1 MEFPFLYWIAAV
13 VAAIV
18 SVFLLAVRYEKPLN
32 QRSYTSI
39 RRLLALGTFMDA
51 AICLISGIC
60 VLRGYNPTLLNHHI
74 VPIVFNMQLSIMAY
88 AMMGLLHLRNID
100 RFSPWMYYI
109 SAVVATAV
117 ISVSY
122 LVWGKGEISWA
133 VYADFVANSRFI
145 FWFRTV
151 YVIYILLAF
160 IRTSVHLVRASR
172 LYIRTIKNYFS
183 GEEVVSGRRLAASV
197 YLFIG
202 YFFFSILVFSVPNV
216 YVGLVAELII
226 SCILIL
232 FAIMIINLHNIY
244 FSVYPPHNLAQML
257 LSIEERKNGVVAESK
272 PVEETEMAENAEVV
286 EVKEEVIPKNF
297 VPGGKIEDII
307 VNWSLRPDKPFV
319 RESLTLLDVAE
330 QTQLSPRLLSEF
342 LNRYYKVNFSTW
354 INTLRVDEVKRLLV
368 EQPKLSLSEISTM
381 VGFSDP
387 ASLSKIFKR
396 ISNESPSAY
405 KKSILSKCQEMR

>member
-1 MEFPFLYWIAAV
+1 MYWIAAV
-13 VAAIV
+13 VAAV
-18 SVFLLAVRYEKPLN
+18 VGVFLLAVRYEKPLN
-32 QRSYTSI
+32 QKSYTSI
-39 RRLLALGTFMDA
+39 RRLLAVGTFMDA

-60 VLRGYNPTLLNHHI
+60 ALRGYNPTLLNHHF
-74 VPIVFNMQLSIMAY
+74 VPILFNVQLSLMAY

-100 RFSPWMYYI
+100 RFSPWVYNI
-109 SAVVATAV
+109 SAVVATIV

-133 VYADFVANSRFI
+133 VYADFVENSRFI

-151 YVIYILLAF
+151 YVIYIFLAF

-183 GEEVVSGRRLAASV
+183 EEEVISGRRLAASV
-197 YLFIG
+197 YVFVG
-202 YFFFSILVFSVPNV
+202 YFFFSILVFSVPNA
-216 YVGLVAELII
+216 YVGLVSEFII

-257 LSIEERKNGVVAESK
+257 LSIEERKNGVVAEQK
-272 PVEETEMAENAEVV
+272 PIEAAEIAETLEVV
-286 EVKEEVIPKNF
+286 EIKEEVIPKNF
-297 VPGGKIEDII
+297 VAGGKIEDII
-307 VNWSLRPDKPFV
+307 VNWSMRSDKPYV

-342 LNRYYKVNFSTW
+342 LNKYYKVNFCTW

-381 VGFSDP
+381 VGFADP
-387 ASLSKIFKR
+387 ASLSKIFKK
-396 ISNESPSAY
+396 ISQESPSAY
-405 KKSILSKCQEMR
+405 KRRLLS